1 LVTGVFL
8 STKRF
13 STKIKRYL
21 TICSAN
27 SSDDKM
33 NTATPSST
41 RTPFVI
47 RSLRRLARQGYRPR
61 TAEAI
66 LHLIGYSDGTL
77 RPNDAIAM
85 DAIEYLSVRYDI
97 SPEEVIHRL
106 ECIVD
111 S

>member
-1 LVTGVFL
+1 
-8 STKRF
+8 
-13 STKIKRYL
+13 
-21 TICSAN
+21 
-27 SSDDKM
+27 M
-33 NTATPSST
+33 NTASSASI
-41 RTPFVI
+41 RTPFVF

-66 LHLIGYSDGTL
+66 LHLIGYNDGTL
-77 RPNDAIAM
+77 RQNDAIAM
-85 DAIEYLSVRYDI
+85 DAIEHLSVRYDI